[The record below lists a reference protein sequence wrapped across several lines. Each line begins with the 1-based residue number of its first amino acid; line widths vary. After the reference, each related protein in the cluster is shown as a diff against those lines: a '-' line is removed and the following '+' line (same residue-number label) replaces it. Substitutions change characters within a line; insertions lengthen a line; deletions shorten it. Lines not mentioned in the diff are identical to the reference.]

1 MGTETKSDAGTGDDA
16 SANMMMD
23 SGEHPDA
30 MIVDSGIHPDAMSVE
45 SGIHPDAMS
54 VDSGIHPDAM
64 SVDSGI
70 HPDAM
75 SVDSGIHPDAMIVD
89 SGPDSGIF
97 IQTLST
103 TPSVT
108 IEWVHN
114 SAENFYI
121 MRTEATV
128 AHYGLCLNAAACMV
142 ANHVAESGVAI
153 SCNYDS
159 TSRGDNHPMNC
170 VRYAG
175 ADEFCTWVGGELPTN
190 NERMAEADPLTGN
203 YPWAGTN
210 IPTCDECV
218 YKHYTLGPGCGNNK
232 TWPVCSKPNGNSQN
246 GACDMSGNV
255 SEWTSDGSGW
265 NCGGSWDSDENNVYS
280 RSCVQTTNTQNQYT
294 GFRCIRTTWPP

>member
-30 MIVDSGIHPDAMSVE
+30 MI
-45 SGIHPDAMS
+45 

-114 SAENFYI
+114 SAENF
-121 MRTEATV
+121 
-128 AHYGLCLNAAACMV
+128 
-142 ANHVAESGVAI
+142 
-153 SCNYDS
+153 
-159 TSRGDNHPMNC
+159 
-170 VRYAG
+170 
-175 ADEFCTWVGGELPTN
+175 
-190 NERMAEADPLTGN
+190 
-203 YPWAGTN
+203 
-210 IPTCDECV
+210 
-218 YKHYTLGPGCGNNK
+218 
-232 TWPVCSKPNGNSQN
+232 
-246 GACDMSGNV
+246 
-255 SEWTSDGSGW
+255 
-265 NCGGSWDSDENNVYS
+265 
-280 RSCVQTTNTQNQYT
+280 
-294 GFRCIRTTWPP
+294 